1 MTKAL
6 AGFDQGKFA
15 VCVMERKTA
24 AEVDKDVAFAQQNG
38 INATPT
44 AFINGQKTQVVA
56 PEQLRTLI
64 RQLSEGA
71 KPASPAADPAPAKER
86 R

>member
-1 MTKAL
+1 MTKGL
-6 AGFDQGKFA
+6 TGFDQGKFA

-24 AEVDKDVAFAQQNG
+24 AQVDEAVAFAQQNG

-64 RQLSEGA
+64 QQLSDAA
-71 KPASPAADPAPAKER
+71 KPASPAADPAPAR
-86 R
+86 QDR